1 MTEYT
6 DKVEKQRILMEAE
19 EWGNGVK
26 HIHANNGI
34 IETAYQNG
42 DVHYEE
48 AKKNELD
55 FICSIFD
62 INSLKIAKKVG
73 IDAYKVASSD
83 ITDVILLKELSK

>member
-42 DVHYEE
+42 NVHYEDT
-48 AKKNELD
+48 KTGRKWTIRWRMG
-55 FICSIFD
+55 FFPR
-62 INSLKIAKKVG
+62 
-73 IDAYKVASSD
+73 
-83 ITDVILLKELSK
+83 T